1 MVEISS
7 RFSQISLEI
16 LSPLADN
23 IGMSNSNS
31 SKVFRVVMGENGEDQ
46 LWEDRTF
53 SDYKEAYEFARKL
66 IDEHSWKDW
75 EIIDPLAFNEVAAW
89 ESKCDFCFIT
99 KETA

>member
-1 MVEISS
+1 M
-7 RFSQISLEI
+7 SLEI

-23 IGMSNSNS
+23 NTMSSNNS

-46 LWEDRTF
+46 LWYDRTF
-53 SDYKEAYEFARKL
+53 SDYKEAYEYARQL
-66 IDEHSWKDW
+66 IDEHDWKDW
-75 EIIDPLAFNEVAAW
+75 VITDPLAFNEVAAW